1 MNHSKVGNIVFG
13 LVTFATLLIVAGSSL
28 ADVRSSSGNSA
39 KSFQPVSTPLFT
51 QPVTPTEDWTSP
63 QQSEMPD
70 LIDVDEESIPA
81 DSAGTNPEDGLKTA
95 PAPSPNYSSCTYG
108 ETSKTCCDL
117 VLLRCI
123 ANEWRPTLNSESVP
137 PAAGEHLR
145 KILEDPSWDGGGT
158 IFERDFGYCI
168 RSLKF
173 EYCFEKETGLF
184 VRFVWQLD
192 ANGNK
197 QLSDRTVLEPDFIP
211 SN

>member
-1 MNHSKVGNIVFG
+1 MKPSKIAALG
-13 LVTFATLLIVAGSSL
+13 LGIILITGLLVAAGSSL
-28 ADVRSSSGNSA
+28 ADAGNSS
-39 KSFQPVSTPLFT
+39 KTTVDSIQQSPRPTFT
-51 QPVTPTEDWTSP
+51 QSYNPNDDQPPSQLPESSASNAVEENRNAITSAAP
-63 QQSEMPD
+63 LGEIVKNPSPA
-70 LIDVDEESIPA
+70 SI
-81 DSAGTNPEDGLKTA
+81 
-95 PAPSPNYSSCTYG
+95 PNYSSCTYG

-117 VLLRCI
+117 VLLRCME
-123 ANEWRPTLNSESVP
+123 NEWRPTLNTESVP

-168 RSLKF
+168 RSPKF

-197 QLSDRTVLEPDFIP
+197 RLSDRTVLEPDSIP